1 MGSGKSYFIDNALNK
16 GLFSDFKD
24 LDDVILETKGS
35 GESKLSELINK
46 VGWDQFR
53 LWEEEALDTLL
64 LENENMFISLG
75 GGTLRR
81 KTLETIERN
90 EEAFLVWLD
99 TPFTT
104 CLTRIKSQPELRP
117 LSARS
122 DDELLELYQS
132 RLDDYKRAH
141 LAIKS
146 EQLQDYL
153 DLGVLVKKLQDIR
166 HLGLT

>member
-53 LWEEEALDTLL
+53 LWE
-64 LENENMFISLG
+64 
-75 GGTLRR
+75 
-81 KTLETIERN
+81 